1 MELAAGLL
9 IIVMSILH
17 IIYGE
22 KNPIAALS
30 TLTDNTILIGSFRVM
45 SLQGGLLLLA
55 VGLIHILQFFNII
68 TLVGIAVFFPLGL
81 ICINLI
87 AFLLIA
93 LFKHKDLFSIIT
105 FQLAAFTVIIILQI
119 LSVI

>member
-30 TLTDNTILIGSFRVM
+30 TLTDNSILIGSFRVM

>member
-30 TLTDNTILIGSFRVM
+30 TLTDNSILIGSFRVM
-45 SLQGGLLLLA
+45 SLQGGLLLLV